1 MPLSKITTA
10 SLSTAAATSNVSVD
24 NGTLF
29 VDVTNNRV
37 GLNGNQSPLAQL
49 DINGDTGT
57 FAGMG
62 KIFLTDNAA
71 DSGSRNWA
79 IGNGGTTYGNFS
91 IYVSNAKGGNP
102 INDSGSAGNAVFYI
116 DSTGRATK
124 PYHPYAAVAR
134 TSGSVT
140 GPNVM
145 AYNSVAQNIGN
156 VYNSTNGRF
165 TAPIAGRY
173 FISFQTLSVGS
184 SEFWAKVRLNGS
196 SYFFTSYSAGITKS
210 YANECGSGI
219 LQLAA
224 SDYVDIYI
232 DRGVGYGNDASQSN
246 AYFYFLG

>member
-37 GLNGNQSPLAQL
+37 GLNGNQSPLAPL
-49 DINGDTGT
+49 DIYGDTGT
-57 FAGMG
+57 YAGMG

-79 IGNGGTTYGNFS
+79 IGNGGTAYGNFS

-124 PYHPYAAVAR
+124 PYHPFAYVAR
-134 TSGSVT
+134 NAGNVT
-140 GPNVM
+140 GANVM
-145 AYNSVAQNIGN
+145 IYNNVTNNVGN
-156 VYNSTNGRF
+156 VYNSSNGRF

-173 FISFQTLSVGS
+173 LFTFQTLSVGS
-184 SEFWAKVRLNGS
+184 TEFWARVRLNS
-196 SYFFTSYSAGITKS
+196 SGFYFTSYSAGITKS
-210 YANECGSGI
+210 YANECGSAVI
-219 LQLAA
+219 QLSAG
-224 SDYVDIYI
+224 DYLDLFI
-232 DRGVGYGNDASQSN
+232 DRGTGYGNDNTQCNAS
-246 AYFYFLG
+246 FYFLG